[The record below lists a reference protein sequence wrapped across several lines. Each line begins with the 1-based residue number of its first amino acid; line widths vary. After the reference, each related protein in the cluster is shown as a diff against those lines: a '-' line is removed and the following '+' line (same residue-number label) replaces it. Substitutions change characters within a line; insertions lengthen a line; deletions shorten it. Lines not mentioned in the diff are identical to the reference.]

1 MKVTHP
7 YQIVQQRIDVVVRVP
22 AWASDVFAKGDQVI
36 RESSETVNING
47 RRYRLGESYTKFFGY
62 TWQVD
67 GFLFWLYNTYTTE
80 QTMNY
85 KLITATGKLYT
96 FFVQAVAETY
106 QQAYGGVIVTD
117 EILVDTTSQTVYN

>member
-22 AWASDVFAKGDQVI
+22 SWAKDEFVKGAHVI

-62 TWQVD
+62 T
-67 GFLFWLYNTYTTE
+67 
-80 QTMNY
+80 
-85 KLITATGKLYT
+85 
-96 FFVQAVAETY
+96 
-106 QQAYGGVIVTD
+106 
-117 EILVDTTSQTVYN
+117 